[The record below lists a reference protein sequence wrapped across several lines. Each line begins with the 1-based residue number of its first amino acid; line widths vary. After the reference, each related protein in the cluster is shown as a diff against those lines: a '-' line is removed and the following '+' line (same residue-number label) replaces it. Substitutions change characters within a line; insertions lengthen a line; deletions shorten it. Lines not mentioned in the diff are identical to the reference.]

1 MKEVTTGI
9 SADLQSITATIE
21 KNNREREAM
30 LRRIDELIDRTKENI
45 RKMIELK
52 TILP

>member
-1 MKEVTTGI
+1 MEEAKGI
-9 SADLQSITATIE
+9 GNDLQAITATIE